1 MAGSIKDKAA
11 EAGHKIADTAK
22 TVGHKIAE
30 GTEKAAD
37 WVKEKA
43 HKASGKED
51 CDTAKMA
58 CASAKTTDDICEH
71 MEVLAS
77 CGMHVGVVDHIE
89 GSSVKL
95 TKSDPTAAGQHHFI
109 PLEWVARVDR
119 HVHLNKNSEEV
130 FRDWKTEP
138 AVGCCAG

>member
-1 MAGSIKDKAA
+1 MANTIKDKAA
-11 EAGHKIADTAK
+11 EAGQKIAETAK

-30 GTEKAAD
+30 GAEKATD

-43 HKASGKED
+43 HIGDKGT

-58 CASAKTTDDICEH
+58 TASATPTIREH
-71 MEVLAS
+71 MEVIAS
-77 CGMHVGVVDHIE
+77 CGKHVGVVDRIE
-89 GSSVKL
+89 GNSVKL

-109 PLEWVARVDR
+109 PLDWVATVDE

-130 FRDWKTEP
+130 FRNWKAEP
-138 AVGCCAG
+138 AVSFAG